1 MFQEAVDFVLKGLN
15 GAVDVLTD
23 LNTVAPIIG
32 ISLVGFLILTVVS
45 RLILPIIGGTLP
57 SGMSDDISE
66 SKRKFKKAKDQNSY
80 YKKSRAEAYANARD
94 LRKYD
99 RRYMNRKDN

>member
-1 MFQEAVDFVLKGLN
+1 MFDQAVDFVLKALN

-32 ISLVGFLILTVVS
+32 IALVGFLILTVVS

-57 SGMSDDISE
+57 SGMADHV
-66 SKRKFKKAKDQNSY
+66 
-80 YKKSRAEAYANARD
+80 D
-94 LRKYD
+94 LKTGRLSQEDYDAKYD
-99 RRYMNRKDN
+99 KRARNREANRTQKNKKNR

>member
-32 ISLVGFLILTVVS
+32 IALVGFLILTVVS
-45 RLILPIIGGTLP
+45 RLILPILGGTLP
-57 SGMSDDISE
+57 SGMAKGVDEEVKNYKTNIE
-66 SKRKFKKAKDQNSY
+66 KKKERAS
-80 YKKSRAEAYANARD
+80 AEAHS
-94 LRKYD
+94 RK
-99 RRYMNRKDN
+99 RN

>member
-32 ISLVGFLILTVVS
+32 IAIVGYLVLTVVS

-57 SGMSDDISE
+57 SGMADEVND
-66 SKRKFKKAKDQNSY
+66 
-80 YKKSRAEAYANARD
+80 YKKKYQENQEYKKEVLSLYQQAQD
-94 LRKYD
+94 LRTHD